1 MGAHNRCFPGR
12 EKWPWWALPRGTRLG
27 TVKEE
32 PPTPGGASAESP
44 EAPTWPLGQRRPLQR
59 TGLPSCL
66 LGPSAA
72 WKNSRKEPCTRS
84 QAARAP
90 APPPALWPQCPCG
103 YSGAGSRKE
112 ARQCSLTAAPPTP
125 ALSPGVIFLPAA
137 AAQTPLNLY
146 FETGYFSLSGE
157 GCQVIGPV

>member
-1 MGAHNRCFPGR
+1 MALV
-12 EKWPWWALPRGTRLG
+12 ALPRGTRLA
-27 TVKEE
+27 TEREE

-44 EAPTWPLGQRRPLQR
+44 QAPTWPSGQRRPLQR

-72 WKNSRKEPCTRS
+72 WKNSRKEPCTRR

-103 YSGAGSRKE
+103 YSGAGGRKE
-112 ARQCSLTAAPPTP
+112 AGQCSLTAALPSP
-125 ALSPGVIFLPAA
+125 ALLPGVIFLPAA